1 MTPRCTRQPGFIARV
16 ALLTLAALTA
26 AGCEGPGFLAYVITG
41 PGKVKA
47 RYTLE
52 HRPTLVI
59 VDDPNRALG
68 DPNYPT
74 VVGANVGFQLKHNQA
89 LPESLVVSQDRLLS
103 LAARMGDDYA
113 TTPIDRIGARLDADQ
128 VIYIL
133 VRSMNMQLAPGYYKP
148 TAVVEVKVIDTPT
161 GKRLFPKPGTYPNPQ
176 QTPPGHT
183 PPGHTPPG
191 HTPPGQIL
199 SVEMKRQ
206 ALDPG
211 RRHAESMLARR
222 LAERIGLEVAQLFY
236 DHDRPDTSP
245 GS

>member
-1 MTPRCTRQPGFIARV
+1 MTRKHTRQPGFIVRV

-26 AGCEGPGFLAYVITG
+26 AGCEGPGFLTYVITG

-47 RYTLE
+47 RYTLG

-68 DPNYPT
+68 DPNYAT
-74 VVGANVGFQLKHNQA
+74 VVGANVGFQLKHNHA
-89 LPESLVVSQDRLLS
+89 LPEPLVVSQDRLLS

-128 VIYIL
+128 VVYIL
-133 VRSMNMQLAPGYYKP
+133 VRSVNMRIAPGYYQP
-148 TAVVEVKVIDTPT
+148 AAMVEVKVIDTPT
-161 GKRLFPKPGTYPNPQ
+161 GKRLFPKPGTYPSPRQ
-176 QTPPGHT
+176 TPPVQTPPGQT
-183 PPGHTPPG
+183 
-191 HTPPGQIL
+191 L

-211 RRHAESMLARR
+211 RHAESILARR

-236 DHDRPDTSP
+236 DHDRPDASP